1 MVERY
6 IMRNRENE
14 LQIVTIDEDIRLE
27 HDEDALTNRERLEI
41 YNRYYELEID
51 RLNLEYQDL
60 NPTIH

>member
-1 MVERY
+1 
-6 IMRNRENE
+6 MRNRENE

>member
-1 MVERY
+1 
-6 IMRNRENE
+6 MRNRENE
-14 LQIVTIDEDIRLE
+14 LQIVTIDEDIRFE